1 MVKRVVISMEAA
13 RRNAKMTQSEVAKA
27 LGISRNTLSGYE
39 TGKVVPTVDIA
50 KKMAALYGMGIDQ
63 INFG

>member
-1 MVKRVVISMEAA
+1 MKRVVISMEAA